1 MNRIY
6 LYPKNLKEK
15 ASLWLWSL
23 RDFAILSVALLFS
36 ALALAKLGILLPL
49 GISLGFAFL
58 TIRLSAYTVLEYLS
72 WCMRFFVTGQQRYDG
87 RGGEDERKKEETQK
101 RKQAKTTWE
110 EEGSPAGISWA
121 GGFH

>member
-15 ASLWLWSL
+15 ANLWLWSL

-58 TIRLSAYTVLEYLS
+58 TIRLSAYTMLEYIS
-72 WCMRFFVTGQQRYDG
+72 WCMRFFVTGQQRYDW
-87 RGGEDERKKEETQK
+87 R
-101 RKQAKTTWE
+101 
-110 EEGSPAGISWA
+110 
-121 GGFH
+121 

>member
-15 ASLWLWSL
+15 ANLWLWSL

-49 GISLGFAFL
+49 GISFL
-58 TIRLSAYTVLEYLS
+58 TIHLSAYTVLEYLS
-72 WCMRFFVTGQQRYDG
+72 WCMRFFVTGQQRYDW
-87 RGGEDERKKEETQK
+87 R
-101 RKQAKTTWE
+101 
-110 EEGSPAGISWA
+110 
-121 GGFH
+121 